1 MASQCELILAHLRL
15 HGTITHM
22 EAEELYG
29 CTRLAARIA
38 DLNSK
43 GNTIVTIM
51 VRGKNRYGKVT
62 RYARYQL
69 VGGGGC
75 G

>member
-1 MASQCELILAHLRL
+1 MASQCELILAHIQL

-29 CTRLAARIA
+29 CTRLAARIS
-38 DLNSK
+38 DLIGKRN
-43 GNTIVTIM
+43 NIVTIM
-51 VRGKNRYGKVT
+51 VRGKNRYGRVT